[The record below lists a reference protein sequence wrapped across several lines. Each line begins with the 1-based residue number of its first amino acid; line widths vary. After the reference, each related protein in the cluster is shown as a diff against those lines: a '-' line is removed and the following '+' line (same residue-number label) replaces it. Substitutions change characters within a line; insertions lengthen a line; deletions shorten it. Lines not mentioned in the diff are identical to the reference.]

1 VIHEPA
7 RPRGRL
13 RVLLAKI
20 GKDLLG
26 RLVVAC
32 GLHRRWLADKAVVVA
47 FHSVIAGHSRGVLR
61 CSVDDFRRYCDFF
74 VRHFPVA
81 TLSTLVNR
89 MRQGLPPS
97 GELCVTFDD
106 GYADNFEYALP
117 ILREHSLPALFYV
130 TSGFIGSTVQAF
142 WDAEAQIESR
152 WMSWDQLSQLVG
164 AGHELGAHTVNHAD
178 LSQLTAVAVE
188 QELAGSRQAIG
199 GHTGAEPRHFAVP
212 FGRAFDSLDRVAG
225 QALSLGFESVALC
238 RGGLIHAGSKVARI
252 ERWPIDPTGYLSPYG
267 WIVDVIREA
276 RNWR

>member
-1 VIHEPA
+1 MPS
-7 RPRGRL
+7 
-13 RVLLAKI
+13 
-20 GKDLLG
+20 
-26 RLVVAC
+26 
-32 GLHRRWLADKAVVVA
+32 KAVPSGSNA
-47 FHSVIAGHSRGVLR
+47 DASTGTPSL
-61 CSVDDFRRYCDFF
+61 F

-188 QELAGSRQAIG
+188 QELAGVGCVEPHLLLHPADGRLDGSVNRGVAEGSPRVGGTRRQ
-199 GHTGAEPRHFAVP
+199 
-212 FGRAFDSLDRVAG
+212 
-225 QALSLGFESVALC
+225 
-238 RGGLIHAGSKVARI
+238 
-252 ERWPIDPTGYLSPYG
+252 
-267 WIVDVIREA
+267 
-276 RNWR
+276 